1 VTDKRVNAAMAWA
14 EDVQALSPKS
24 VDLAESAKSIIKAS
38 DLARNTAR
46 DLAIAFETEPSAFV
60 KLLNELAPDDGC

>member
-1 VTDKRVNAAMAWA
+1 MTDKRVNAVTAWA
-14 EDVQALSPKS
+14 EEVQVLSPKS
-24 VDLAESAKSIIKAS
+24 IDLTESAESVIRAG

-46 DLAIAFETEPSAFV
+46 DLGVAFETEPSAFV